1 MLRADRHGW
10 TPRQLSIDACL
21 PIAAP
26 TRTARNVG
34 TPTAFV
40 GKHVEYGGSDG
51 ARTRD
56 LRRDRPSVY
65 LTIPAVVPTFATPG
79 QAHFEAK
86 SEHALVAGA
95 AAPRGLAIS
104 KIFRT
109 APGPESA
116 LPS

>member
-65 LTIPAVVPTFATPG
+65 LTIPAVVPTFSTP
-79 QAHFEAK
+79 Q
-86 SEHALVAGA
+86 AGA
-95 AAPRGLAIS
+95 
-104 KIFRT
+104 FRREVGT
-109 APGPESA
+109 PHNLHSGPQLRA
-116 LPS
+116 GVTR